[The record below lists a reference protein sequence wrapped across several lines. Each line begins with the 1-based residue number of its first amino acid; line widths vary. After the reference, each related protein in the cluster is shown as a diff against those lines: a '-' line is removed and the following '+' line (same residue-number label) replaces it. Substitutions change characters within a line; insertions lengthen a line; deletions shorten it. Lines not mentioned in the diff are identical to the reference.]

1 MAVLN
6 YLLGTVRVEL
16 RCKYSER
23 AVNICAVN
31 HVDFR
36 DLVRG
41 KDGAAEMTVGL
52 SGYVTLR
59 RVAKETGAFTV
70 RLIRRRGAPFFL
82 WRIRKRYVLLTGM
95 AVCLMLIGLSTVYV
109 WQIDVLG
116 NVTVPTSEILA
127 ALRSEGVDIGTCV
140 LDIPARQ
147 VENDMLL
154 RVPKLSFITLNNHGS
169 RLEVIVRE
177 EREKPELFD
186 PDVPTAVRAKKG
198 GIVVSVTAR
207 EGWTLVK
214 PGDTVA
220 AGDELISAYVPLGT
234 GRTVHATGSVR
245 ARTWYELTASM
256 PLQAVKKEYTGE
268 KTVRR
273 AIILGGKRINLYI
286 SGGNPY
292 ASCDKIISYTD
303 TVLPGG
309 AVMPLSIVREEYE
322 EYNEYPYTVSAADA
336 ERMLRSELLYEL
348 ERELGDGA
356 VVTADYDVISD
367 EKLVTVTLRAECME
381 EIGTEHA
388 LSERELSEL
397 SANNKIETE

>member
-23 AVNICAVN
+23 AVNICARN

-41 KDGAAEMTVGL
+41 EDGAAEMTVGL

-70 RLIRRRGAPFFL
+70 RLIGRRGAPFFL

-95 AVCLMLIGLSTVYV
+95 AVCLMLIGLSSVYV
-109 WQIDVLG
+109 WQIDVTG

-140 LDIPARQ
+140 LDIPARK

-154 RVPKLSFITLNNHGS
+154 KVPKLSFITLNNHGS

-177 EREKPELFD
+177 EREKPELYD
-186 PDVPTAVRAKKG
+186 PDVPTALRAAKG
-198 GIVVSVTAR
+198 GIITSVTAN

-234 GRTVHATGSVR
+234 GRIVHAAGSVK

-256 PLQAVKKEYTGE
+256 PLKAVKKEYTGE
-268 KTVRR
+268 KTTRR

-292 ASCDKIISYTD
+292 GFCDKIISYTD

-309 AVMPLSIVREEYE
+309 AVMPLTWVSEVYE
-322 EYNEYPYTVSAADA
+322 EYAQIPYTIDKADA
-336 ERMLRSELLYEL
+336 ERMLKAELLYEL
-348 ERELGDGA
+348 EKTVGDGA
-356 VVTADYDVISD
+356 VVTARYDVIP
-367 EKLVTVTLRAECME
+367 EEELVTVTLRAECLE
-381 EIGTEHA
+381 EIGTEHT
-388 LSERELSEL
+388 LSETELGDL
-397 SANNKIETE
+397 TANNESKAE

>member
-140 LDIPARQ
+140 LDIPARK

-154 RVPKLSFITLNNHGS
+154 KVPKLSFITLNNHGS

-273 AIILGGKRINLYI
+273 AIILGGKRINLYF

-292 ASCDKIISYTD
+292 RCCDKIIEYKAAT
-303 TVLPGG
+303 LPGG
-309 AVMPLSIVREEYE
+309 AVMPLTLVRETYEEYE
-322 EYNEYPYTVSAADA
+322 PSSGAVAPEDA
-336 ERMLRSELLYEL
+336 ERMLKAKLLYDL
-348 ERELGDGA
+348 ERRIGDGA
-356 VVTADYDVISD
+356 VVTADY
-367 EKLVTVTLRAECME
+367 ETAAGEGLLTVTLRAECVE
-381 EIGTEHA
+381 EIAAEHILTDEEVRA
-388 LSERELSEL
+388 CG
-397 SANNKIETE
+397 